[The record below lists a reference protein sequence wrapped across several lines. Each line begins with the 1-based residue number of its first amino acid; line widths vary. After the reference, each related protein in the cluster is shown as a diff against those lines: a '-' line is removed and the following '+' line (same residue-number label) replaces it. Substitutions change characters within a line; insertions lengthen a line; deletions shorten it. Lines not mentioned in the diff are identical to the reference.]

1 MPLTHGPEPADRI
14 HVHTLTQHPRGER
27 ACRLAAGA
35 IAIMCA
41 AAALVAQTSDRARTE
56 SQARRANERILALQ
70 READA
75 LAGQQ
80 RSLLVDLR
88 RLEVERN
95 IKTEQLRHA
104 EAELQKIGV
113 ELGNAGNQIAALEE
127 ATAASRPVLEA
138 RLIELYKLG
147 EAGYTRLL
155 FNVSDI
161 RDVGRAYRMVAAVS
175 AMDRHRAEQHR
186 QNLVRLRTA
195 YASLESRRAEVAKL
209 KQAAANARVAA
220 DRAADTRTQLIA
232 DIDRRRELTAELAG
246 ELQTAQAKLQQTLT
260 AMNAG
265 IPRPASDGP
274 MLPIGPFR
282 GDLEWPSAGRMLTP
296 FGGRGS
302 TVSRAPA
309 ATGVQFA
316 ADEGSG
322 VRAVHD
328 GTVAFAG
335 PFTGYGTLVIVDHG
349 KETFSLYGQLGTSQV
364 ERGAKVE
371 RGQVV
376 GTAGRILA
384 GIPGMYF
391 EMRVD
396 GKPVDPLEWLKKKP

>member
-1 MPLTHGPEPADRI
+1 MSAAVL
-14 HVHTLTQHPRGER
+14 VVVCSTL
-27 ACRLAAGA
+27 
-35 IAIMCA
+35 
-41 AAALVAQTSDRARTE
+41 ALVAQGGDRARTE
-56 SQARRANERILALQ
+56 SQARRASERMIALQ

-75 LAGQQ
+75 LASQQ

-88 RLEVERN
+88 RLEVERDLR
-95 IKTEQLRHA
+95 TEQLREA
-104 EAELQKIGV
+104 EAGLQTISI
-113 ELGNAGNQIAALEE
+113 ELGNTGNHIAALEE
-127 ATAASRPVLEA
+127 AAEAARPVLET
-138 RLIELYKLG
+138 RLVELYKLG
-147 EAGYTRLL
+147 GAGYVRLL
-155 FNVSDI
+155 LDVSDVKE
-161 RDVGRAYRMVAAVS
+161 VGRAYRMVAAV
-175 AMDRHRAEQHR
+175 AALDRHRAEQHR

-195 YASLESRRAEVAKL
+195 YASLEARRTEMAKL
-209 KQAAANARVAA
+209 KQAAAGARIAA
-220 DRAADTRTQLIA
+220 DRAADARAQLIA

-246 ELQTAQAKLQQTLT
+246 ELQIAQAKLQQTLG
-260 AMNAG
+260 AMNDG
-265 IPRPASDGP
+265 LPRAASDGP
-274 MLPIGPFR
+274 ALPIGPFR
-282 GDLEWPSAGRMLTP
+282 GDLDWPATGRMLTP
-296 FGGRGS
+296 YGGRVTS
-302 TVSRAPA
+302 VSRAPA
-309 ATGVQFA
+309 VSGVQFA
-316 ADEGSG
+316 AEEGSG

-349 KETFSLYGQLGTSQV
+349 KETFSLYGQLSTSQV